1 MDLTLYLQQS
11 PCVFAGFVFLFTLAI
26 GSFLNVVIYRLPVM
40 LENEWREQA
49 NEFLALEQEE
59 ENQESTQSKHDTTDS
74 TSTDNQVE
82 SQKTTESFN
91 LAFPNSRCP
100 SCEHE
105 IKPWENIPVV
115 SYLFLRGKCSKC
127 KTKISLRYPAIEIVT
142 ACLSAL
148 VAYHFGFGWQAAAV
162 LPLTWALVTLTMI
175 DFDHQI
181 LPDNITLP
189 LLWAGLLINVNGL
202 FVPLSEAVIGGCAG
216 YMTLWTVY
224 WIFKII
230 TGKEGMGYGDFKLL
244 ALLGAW
250 MGWQALPL
258 IILLSSL
265 VGAIVGI
272 SMIVI
277 LGRDKNIP
285 IPFGPYLSAAGFIAL
300 LWGDQIVNQYQQYLY

>member
-11 PCVFAGFVFLFTLAI
+11 PCVFAGFVFVLSLAI

-49 NEFLALEQEE
+49 HEFLEFEQKEAQQKNAE
-59 ENQESTQSKHDTTDS
+59 QPLLDDS
-74 TSTDNQVE
+74 TTS
-82 SQKTTESFN
+82 TTEAEKELFN

-100 SCEHE
+100 NCEHE
-105 IKPWENIPVV
+105 IKPWENIPVI
-115 SYLFLRGKCSKC
+115 SYLFLGGKCSQC
-127 KTKISLRYPAIEIVT
+127 KNKISIRYPVIELAT
-142 ACLSAL
+142 ALLSAL
-148 VAYHFGFGWQAAAV
+148 VALHFGFGWQAAAV
-162 LPLTWALVTLTMI
+162 LPLTWALVVLTMI

-189 LLWAGLLINVNGL
+189 LLWIGLLINVNGL
-202 FVPLSEAVIGGCAG
+202 FVPLSEAVIGGVAG
-216 YMTLWTVY
+216 YMVLWMVY
-224 WIFKII
+224 WIFKIV

-258 IILLSSL
+258 IIILSSF
-265 VGAIVGI
+265 VGAFVGI
-272 SMIVI
+272 CLIVV

-300 LWGDQIVNQYQQYLY
+300 LWGDQILEQYHQYLF